1 MGIKQIE
8 ESVCAGEREESV
20 AFNFSE
26 HPDSAWLH
34 PQSLGYT
41 QALVKTVFSK
51 LNISQQL
58 QVLL

>member
-8 ESVCAGEREESV
+8 ESVCAAEREESV

-41 QALVKTVFSK
+41 QALVKTQHCVF
-51 LNISQQL
+51 
-58 QVLL
+58 